1 MLTARE
7 IAIYALGKTEGVNS
21 LAETL
26 GKGMDDEKYIES
38 WNKTLK
44 LLGIEM
50 PLEELETIYNE
61 FAKKMDEIVNDSE
74 INEINKKQEKFE
86 QLNIENL
93 AMKAIILAG
102 GRGKRLKPVTDYVPK
117 PLVPINNIPIIE
129 WQIKYLKKF
138 DVKEVIICTGYKA
151 DMIESYLNMK
161 ELGIKIKFSIEKSPL
176 GTGGA
181 IKKAG
186 KMINEKSFFVING
199 DTITNIDLHKL
210 ASKIN
215 TVAAIELRTKYGILE
230 TESEK
235 IVNFKEKKEITDTW
249 MNAGIYHL
257 QKEILKKL
265 PVKGDIEKTV
275 FPDYAKKGLLNTI
288 KFKNVEWFSVDS
300 FKDMEECSTR
310 VEKIIK

>member
-1 MLTARE
+1 
-7 IAIYALGKTEGVNS
+7 
-21 LAETL
+21 
-26 GKGMDDEKYIES
+26 
-38 WNKTLK
+38 
-44 LLGIEM
+44 
-50 PLEELETIYNE
+50 
-61 FAKKMDEIVNDSE
+61 
-74 INEINKKQEKFE
+74 
-86 QLNIENL
+86 
-93 AMKAIILAG
+93 MKAIILAG

-117 PLVPINNIPIIE
+117 PLVPIKNIPIIE

-138 DVKEVIICTGYKA
+138 GIKEVIICTGYKA

-161 ELGIKIKFSIEKSPL
+161 KLGIKIKFSIEKSPL

-199 DTITNIDLHKL
+199 DTITNIDLRKL
-210 ASKIN
+210 ASKKNSI
-215 TVAAIELRTKYGILE
+215 AAIELRTKYGILE
-230 TESEK
+230 VESDK
-235 IVNFKEKKEITDTW
+235 IINFKEKKEIPDTW

-257 QKEILKKL
+257 QKEIIKKL

-275 FPDYAKKGLLNTI
+275 FPDYAKKGLLDTI